1 LEAPY
6 FNSCNSDGNVT
17 ITFQVDMSNQET
29 GGGDGACGVHIGGTF
44 NYFDWWVDELT
55 DDNLDGV
62 WSTDIILESGAQIEY
77 KFANCGSFGIES
89 VPEDCGYGDDLNRMF
104 TVPNQDTILSPVC
117 FGGCSEECGDL
128 SYSDVTISVDMN
140 GVETASTGVYASGPG
155 AMQGPSGIPLIDNG
169 NDIWGATIS
178 LPYGE
183 YTFKFRNGYYEDWD
197 SDGWEEEAL
206 LEDCGYG
213 AFNDRL
219 LVVDEPVLVMDTF
232 CFDSCICEEMLMGDV
247 NQDGSLDVLDI
258 VSIVNHIVGANTLD
272 NIEYSYADY
281 NSDLYVDVL
290 DIVGM
295 VNSILSE

>member
-1 LEAPY
+1 
-6 FNSCNSDGNVT
+6 
-17 ITFQVDMSNQET
+17 
-29 GGGDGACGVHIGGTF
+29 
-44 NYFDWWVDELT
+44 
-55 DDNLDGV
+55 
-62 WSTDIILESGAQIEY
+62 
-77 KFANCGSFGIES
+77 
-89 VPEDCGYGDDLNRMF
+89 
-104 TVPNQDTILSPVC
+104 
-117 FGGCSEECGDL
+117 
-128 SYSDVTISVDMN
+128 
-140 GVETASTGVYASGPG
+140 
-155 AMQGPSGIPLIDNG
+155 MQGPSGIPLINNG

-219 LVVDEPVLVMDTF
+219 LVVDEPVLVVDTF

-258 VSIVNHIVGANTLD
+258 VSIVNHIVGENTLD